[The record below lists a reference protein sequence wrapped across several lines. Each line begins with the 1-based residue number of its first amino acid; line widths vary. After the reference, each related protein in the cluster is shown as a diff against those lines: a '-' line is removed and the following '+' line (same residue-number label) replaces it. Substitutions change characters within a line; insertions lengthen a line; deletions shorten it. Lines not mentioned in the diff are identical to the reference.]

1 MALIFD
7 MKDYAINTNYVM
19 GLKQYEDDETEDQIF
34 KSVML
39 ADGKVIDNNVL
50 VVIKTPATKG

>member
-1 MALIFD
+1 
-7 MKDYAINTNYVM
+7 M
-19 GLKQYEDDETEDQIF
+19 GLKQYEDNATEAQIF

-39 ADGKVIDNNVL
+39 ADGKVIDNNGL